1 MSWNNAIEKRK
12 FDAKEKELMRQY
24 REAGMSEELMKELY
38 EFDWEVFK
46 SDRRYN
52 EHTQS
57 LEELLDA
64 YYDGQQVSLKRDME
78 AFTVLPEPSRERK
91 LWWIDEIEDEKL
103 VAAINTLD
111 DFEKELIHLSVFE
124 GRTGK
129 EMSSMMN
136 MPASNIR
143 YHLNN
148 AFAKL
153 ASAMGRPLPKT
164 EKSDSK

>member
-38 EFDWEVFK
+38 EFDWEVYK
-46 SDRRYN
+46 SDRRYY

-78 AFTVLPEPSRERK
+78 AFTVLPEPDRERK
-91 LWWIDEIEDEKL
+91 FWWIDEIENEKL
-103 VAAINTLD
+103 AAVINTLD
-111 DFEKELIHLSVFE
+111 DFEKQLIHLYVYEEYSSYE
-124 GRTGK
+124 I
-129 EMSSMMN
+129 SSMLN
-136 MPASNIR
+136 IPSSNIR

-153 ASAMGRPLPKT
+153 ASAMGRQLPKT